1 MSVLSL
7 WPYQP
12 ELQLIDRLRAFWHRI
27 QRSQP
32 GAEDLIDTEWF
43 TNETGN
49 VSCKA
54 VIYPMPSGGWG
65 ATVVSRNGYHKGDF
79 SYDSKCFTTL
89 FPSQVAALRAAE
101 QLAKQFVCLRHRYY
115 YGVKHRVCVPAA

>member
-12 ELQLIDRLRAFWHRI
+12 ELQFFDRLRAFWHRI
-27 QRSQP
+27 QRGRPS
-32 GAEDLIDTEWF
+32 ADDLIDTGWF

-49 VSCKA
+49 VSCKT
-54 VIYPMPSGGWG
+54 VIFPMPSGSWG
-65 ATVVSRNGYHKGDF
+65 ATVVSRNGFHKGDF
-79 SYDSKCFTTL
+79 SYDYKSFMTL

-101 QLAKQFVCLRHRYY
+101 QLAKQFVCLRYRYY
-115 YGVKHRVCVPAA
+115 YGVKRLVCVPAA